1 MRTLLLLLV
10 SLILAGCAQDLV
22 EPQSVVPTPTKTL
35 GGNEMPGPSPTPA
48 EVLGEVKMFY
58 GMPPGPADTL
68 GEEELSSGISRYGAD
83 GVIPLEEMIAWSHI
97 IVRGR
102 FASATP
108 VGVRSAN
115 SRAPGKPPNQQ
126 FDGYLGSLE
135 VTFDVIEY
143 LKGSGGTQVSG
154 IAYGNPVS
162 EMTAATLAE
171 AAVKAQRLLAGRD
184 NRWDDREAIVFLRQA
199 PVNFNPP
206 LRPQLDHYWLGEV
219 STDRRS
225 HYQFTVASAE
235 DRAWLPDASS
245 TPVST
250 TTSKSTSARSATEQ
264 RFLLA
269 DPGPGSSGGQRSSA
283 AAPSITSIT
292 SITLSALKQQ
302 IDDNK
307 AEIALGD
314 GSTAYQDCI
323 AATLTDNLIPREYH
337 LWRDAAGSGL
347 PVGSIVHTYHP
358 GWMITLETH
367 GWTKPATGSG
377 ERWLEGR
384 DADVLAE
391 KWPGYIITKRP
402 LVAGEYRVFAMSRSD
417 EMVICDGDASG
428 MRGKYEYAITVTA
441 PEGTLAE
448 AFYDPVA
455 DGAATTATTTVGT
468 IRWESGT
475 VKATLNLTVTGH
487 ILDFIALDGSVT
499 LSLEVSDATETDGVL
514 SWTVASSPWSAGDK
528 LMLRIR

>member
-10 SLILAGCAQDLV
+10 SLILAGCAQDVV
-22 EPQSVVPTPTKTL
+22 ESQSVVPTSTKTL
-35 GGNEMPGPSPTPA
+35 GGNEMPALSPTPA

-58 GMPPGPADTL
+58 GMPPGPATTV
-68 GEEELSSGISRYGAD
+68 GEEELRTGISLYGAD
-83 GVIPLEEMIAWSHI
+83 GVIPLEEMIAWSHV

-108 VGVRSAN
+108 VGVRSTN
-115 SRAPGKPPNQQ
+115 SLAPGKPPNQQ

-245 TPVST
+245 MPVST
-250 TTSKSTSARSATEQ
+250 TTSKSSMARSAILQ

-269 DPGPGSSGGQRSSA
+269 DPGPSSSGGQRSSA
-283 AAPSITSIT
+283 AAP

-307 AEIALGD
+307 AKIALGD

-323 AATLTDNLIPREYH
+323 AATLSDNLIPREYH
-337 LWRDAAGSGL
+337 LWRDTAGSGL

-448 AFYDPVA
+448 AFFDPVQ
-455 DGAATTATTTVGT
+455 DGTATTATTTVGT
-468 IRWESGT
+468 IRYETNT
-475 VKATLNLTVTGH
+475 VKATLTPTVTNH
-487 ILDFIALDGSVT
+487 VLDFIALDGSVL
-499 LSLEVSDATETDGVL
+499 LSLDASDATTTDGIL
-514 SWTVASSPWSAGDK
+514 SWTVTPAPWTAGDK